1 MALCAKPT
9 AGAETI
15 ATSAK
20 IASHVLCISF
30 AHSPADPCPAH
41 LRLTVAKPNLQ
52 NRLPINGRRKPRN
65 MTIPRA
71 MEGWIE
77 ALQRDGRNQKLY
89 TLCIIRAGSAASI
102 RLTRGQRGDSVPM
115 SSVEKMTSRPLA
127 WALRLIANRSS
138 GKKRPG
144 KKLSVVACR
153 PRSCWDVPGAATPG
167 AQLAR
172 IRSHQS
178 PIFISAGKLSLSLM
192 SGVGSRAENICS
204 A

>member
-41 LRLTVAKPNLQ
+41 LRLTGAKPNLQ

-65 MTIPRA
+65 MTVPRA

-102 RLTRGQRGDSVPM
+102 RLTRGQRADSVLM

-127 WALRLIANRSS
+127 WALRLIAKLTARRLCS
-138 GKKRPG
+138 RPTRG
-144 KKLSVVACR
+144 DTTR
-153 PRSCWDVPGAATPG
+153 D
-167 AQLAR
+167 Q
-172 IRSHQS
+172 
-178 PIFISAGKLSLSLM
+178 
-192 SGVGSRAENICS
+192 RA
-204 A
+204 